1 MLMAQAQ
8 AENLPVVSNEKAF
21 GTYGV
26 RRIW

>member
-8 AENLPVVSNEKAF
+8 AENMPTVSNETWF
-21 GTYGV
+21 DGYGV